1 MIEGSGDSSF
11 KKTNTINRR
20 MFIFAAAK
28 AVVFCG
34 IIARLFSL
42 QISENKKYLTLSD
55 KNRLREARLPPIRG
69 EFEDYFGNRIAKN
82 LTVYQLHVVPEQVED
97 FKTLIVRLKDILNFS
112 NNHLKE
118 LIKKKS
124 KQKPWETL
132 IVSENLTWDE
142 FTKIN
147 FYLHELSGARPVL
160 TVGRNYPYKEIY
172 THVLGYVSEASVE
185 DLVSNA
191 TIKKRNVPGL
201 RVGKIGLEKALE
213 NELIGTNSIQR
224 FEVNAYGKRINQID
238 FQEGEQ
244 GKTIKLTVDTE
255 IQKYTGELLD
265 KKAGSI
271 SIMDIYTGEIIAMNS
286 SPSFDPNL
294 FLYGIEKNKW
304 IEIQKDPLKPLLNKT
319 VSGLYSPGS
328 TIKPIVALSALEND
342 VISPNMKV
350 NCRGHKRPL
359 ELYGMKYHCWKK
371 QGHGYMSLKNAIK
384 QSCDTYFYEAA
395 RLLGVDRLNV
405 TARKFGLGDVVLG
418 KYFNEKKG
426 IVPSTKWKKQAIG
439 QNWYLGETLI
449 NGIGQGY
456 IQTTPLQLCLM
467 TAQLANGGHK
477 IYPKII
483 LDNEQESIESIKQKM
498 KFAELNREEEDSKI
512 LSAKEYFFNTD
523 YKNYPALYRNKENVK
538 FVLDA
543 MFRSTNEVY
552 GTSFSSRIEDPKYQ
566 FAGKTGTA
574 QVKRIT
580 ELERKLDLKTNQIP
594 YEQRDHAWYVAF
606 GPYKSPRYAVS
617 ILVEHGGSGS
627 AAAAPIAKKLIK
639 FVIDRHDLR
648 EQAKT
653 KNLTKNLANI

>member
-1 MIEGSGDSSF
+1 MIGRSGEDSVF
-11 KKTNTINRR
+11 KKSNTVNRR

-28 AVVFCG
+28 AVIFCG
-34 IIARLFSL
+34 IVGRLFSL

-55 KNRLREARLPPIRG
+55 KNRLREARLPPVRG
-69 EFEDYFGNRIAKN
+69 EFEDYFGNKIAKN

-97 FKTLIVRLKDILNFS
+97 FKVLMVRLKDILNFS
-112 NNHLKE
+112 SNHLQE
-118 LIKKKS
+118 LIKKKN

-160 TVGRNYPYKEIY
+160 TVGRNYPYNETY
-172 THVLGYVSEASVE
+172 THVLGYVSQASVE
-185 DLVSNA
+185 DLINNE
-191 TIKKRNVPGL
+191 TIKQRNVPGL
-201 RVGKIGLEKALE
+201 RVGKTGLEKALE
-213 NELIGTNSIQR
+213 NELIGTNGIQR

-244 GKTIKLTVDTE
+244 GKTIKLTIDTE
-255 IQKYTGELLD
+255 IQKYTHKLLNE
-265 KKAGSI
+265 KAGSI
-271 SIMDIYTGEIIAMNS
+271 SIMDIYTGEIVAMNS

-294 FLYGIEKNKW
+294 FLYGIEVNKW
-304 IEIQKDPLKPLLNKT
+304 KEIQKNPLKPLLNKT

-328 TIKPIVALSALEND
+328 TIKPIVALSALENH
-342 VISPNMKV
+342 VISPSFTV
-350 NCRGHKRPL
+350 NCRGHKHPL

-384 QSCDTYFYEAA
+384 QSCDTYFYETA
-395 RLLGVDRLNV
+395 RLLGVDRLNE
-405 TARKFGLGDVVLG
+405 TAKKFGLGNVVLG
-418 KYFNEKKG
+418 EHFNEKKG
-426 IVPSTKWKKQAIG
+426 VIPSTKWKKEAIG

-483 LDNEQESIESIKQKM
+483 SDNEESIESIKQKM
-498 KFAELNREEEDSKI
+498 KIASENNEENLKL
-512 LSAKEYFFNTD
+512 LSVPEKLFNTNEKK
-523 YKNYPALYRNKENVK
+523 YHALYRNKENVK

-580 ELERKLDLKTNQIP
+580 KEERELDLKTSQIP
-594 YEQRDHAWYVAF
+594 YKERDHAWYVAF
-606 GPYKSPRYAVS
+606 GPYNNPRYAVS
-617 ILVEHGGSGS
+617 ILIEHGGSGS
-627 AAAAPIAKKLIK
+627 VTATPIAKKLFK
-639 FVIDRHDLR
+639 FVIDRHELR
-648 EQAKT
+648 EQIK
-653 KNLTKNLANI
+653 KKI

>member
-1 MIEGSGDSSF
+1 MIGGGGEDSGF
-11 KKTNTINRR
+11 KKSNIVNRR

-28 AVVFCG
+28 AVIFCG
-34 IIARLFSL
+34 IVGRLFSL

-55 KNRLREARLPPIRG
+55 KNRLREARLPPVRG

-97 FKTLIVRLKDILNFS
+97 FKTLMVRLKDILNFS
-112 NNHLKE
+112 NNRLQE
-118 LIKKKS
+118 LIKKKN

-160 TVGRNYPYKEIY
+160 TVGRNYPYNETY
-172 THVLGYVSEASVE
+172 THVLGYVSQASVE
-185 DLVSNA
+185 DLISNEI
-191 TIKKRNVPGL
+191 IKQRNVPGL
-201 RVGKIGLEKALE
+201 RVGKTGLEKALE
-213 NELIGTNSIQR
+213 NELIGTNAIQR

-244 GKTIKLTVDTE
+244 GKTIKLTIDTE
-255 IQKYTGELLD
+255 IQKYTGELLNE
-265 KKAGSI
+265 KAGSI

-304 IEIQKDPLKPLLNKT
+304 NEIKKNPLKPLLNKT

-328 TIKPIVALSALEND
+328 TIKPIVALSALENH
-342 VISPNMKV
+342 VISPSFTV
-350 NCRGHKRPL
+350 NCRGHKHPL

-384 QSCDTYFYEAA
+384 QSCDRYFYEIA
-395 RLLGVDRLNV
+395 RLLGVDRLNE
-405 TARKFGLGDVVLG
+405 TAKKFGLGNVVLG
-418 KYFNEKKG
+418 EHFNEKKG
-426 IVPSTKWKKQAIG
+426 VIPSTKWKKEAIG

-483 LDNEQESIESIKQKM
+483 SDNEESIESIKQKM
-498 KFAELNREEEDSKI
+498 KFASENNEKNAKL
-512 LSAKEYFFNTD
+512 LSVPEKLFNTNEKK
-523 YKNYPALYRNKENVK
+523 YHALYRNKENVK

-580 ELERKLDLKTNQIP
+580 KEERELNLKTSQIP
-594 YEQRDHAWYVAF
+594 YKERDHAWYVAF
-606 GPYKSPRYAVS
+606 GPYNNPRYAVS
-617 ILVEHGGSGS
+617 ILIEHGGSGS
-627 AAAAPIAKKLIK
+627 ATAAPIAKKLFK
-639 FVIDRHDLR
+639 FVIDRHELR
-648 EQAKT
+648 EQIK
-653 KNLTKNLANI
+653 KKI

>member
-1 MIEGSGDSSF
+1 MIGSGQDSGF
-11 KKTNTINRR
+11 KKSNTINRR

-34 IIARLFSL
+34 IVGRLFSL

-55 KNRLREARLPPIRG
+55 KNRLREARLPPVRG
-69 EFEDYFGNRIAKN
+69 EFVDFFGNRIAKN

-97 FKTLIVRLKDILNFS
+97 FKTLMVRLKDILNLS
-112 NNHLKE
+112 NNRLQE
-118 LIKKKS
+118 LIKKKN

-132 IVSENLTWDE
+132 VISENLTWDE
-142 FTKIN
+142 FSKIN

-160 TVGRNYPYKEIY
+160 TVGRNYPYKETY

-185 DLVSNA
+185 DLINNE
-191 TIKKRNVPGL
+191 TIKDRNVPGL
-201 RVGKIGLEKALE
+201 RVGKTGLEKALE
-213 NELIGTNSIQR
+213 KELIGTNGIQR

-238 FQEGEQ
+238 FKEGEQ
-244 GKTIKLTVDTE
+244 GKTIKLTIDTE
-255 IQKYTGELLD
+255 IQKYTQELLNER
-265 KKAGSI
+265 AGSI

-304 IEIQKDPLKPLLNKT
+304 IEINKNPLKPLMNKT

-328 TIKPIVALSALEND
+328 TIKPLVALSALEND
-342 VISPNMKV
+342 VITPNLKV
-350 NCRGHKRPL
+350 NCRGHKHPL

-371 QGHGYMSLKNAIK
+371 QGHGYMSLENAIK

-395 RLLGVDRLNV
+395 RLLGVDRLNE
-405 TARKFGLGDVVLG
+405 TAKKFGLGDVVLG
-418 KYFNEKKG
+418 EYFNEKKG
-426 IVPSTKWKKQAIG
+426 VVPSTEWKKEAIG

-483 LDNEQESIESIKQKM
+483 FDNKQDTIENIKFKM
-498 KFAELNREEEDSKI
+498 KFAEENNKEETNL
-512 LSAKEYFFNTD
+512 LSATEKLFKKEVKTYD
-523 YKNYPALYRNKENVK
+523 VLYRNKENIK
-538 FVLDA
+538 FVLNA
-543 MFRSTNEVY
+543 MFKSTNEIY

-580 ELERKLDLKTNQIP
+580 DAERELELKTSEIP
-594 YEQRDHAWYVAF
+594 YKERDHAWFVAF
-606 GPYKSPRYAVS
+606 GPYKDPRYAVS

-627 AAAAPIAKKLIK
+627 STAAPIAKKLFK

-648 EQAKT
+648 EKT
-653 KNLTKNLANI
+653 KKKNLTNINI

>member
-1 MIEGSGDSSF
+1 MIGSGEDSGF
-11 KKTNTINRR
+11 KKSNTINRR

-28 AVVFCG
+28 AVVFFG
-34 IIARLFSL
+34 IVGRLFSL

-55 KNRLREARLPPIRG
+55 KNRLREARLPPVRG

-97 FKTLIVRLKDILNFS
+97 FKTLMVRLKDILDLS
-112 NNHLKE
+112 NNHLQE
-118 LIKKKS
+118 LIKKKN

-132 IVSENLTWDE
+132 IISENLTWDE
-142 FTKIN
+142 FSKIN

-160 TVGRNYPYKEIY
+160 TVGRNYPYSETY
-172 THVLGYVSEASVE
+172 THILGYVSEASVE
-185 DLVSNA
+185 DLISNE
-191 TIKKRNVPGL
+191 TIKERNVPGL
-201 RVGKIGLEKALE
+201 RVGKTGLEKALE
-213 NELIGTNSIQR
+213 NELIGTNGVQR

-238 FQEGEQ
+238 FKEGEH
-244 GKTIKLTVDTE
+244 GKTIKLTIDTE
-255 IQKYTGELLD
+255 IQKYTHELLNER
-265 KKAGSI
+265 AGSI
-271 SIMDIYTGEIIAMNS
+271 SVMDIYTGEIIAMNS

-304 IEIQKDPLKPLLNKT
+304 QEIKKNPLKPLLNKT

-328 TIKPIVALSALEND
+328 TIKPLVALSALEND
-342 VISPNMKV
+342 VITPNLKV
-350 NCRGHKRPL
+350 NCRGHKHPL

-371 QGHGYMSLKNAIK
+371 QGHGYMSLQNAIK

-395 RLLGVDRLNV
+395 RLLGVDRLNE
-405 TARKFGLGDVVLG
+405 TAKKFGLGAVVLG
-418 KYFNEKKG
+418 EYFNEKKG
-426 IVPSTKWKKQAIG
+426 VVPSTKWKKEAIG

-483 LDNEQESIESIKQKM
+483 FDNKQETVEIIKEKM
-498 KFAELNREEEDSKI
+498 KFAEEKNEEDSK
-512 LSAKEYFFNTD
+512 LFSATEKFFNPDVKTYD
-523 YKNYPALYRNKENVK
+523 ALFRNKENVK

-543 MFRSTNEVY
+543 MFRSTNEIY

-580 ELERKLDLKTNQIP
+580 EAERELDLKTNQIP
-594 YEQRDHAWYVAF
+594 YKERDHAWYIAF
-606 GPYKSPRYAVS
+606 GPYKDPRYAVS

-627 AAAAPIAKKLIK
+627 LAAAPIAKKLFKSI
-639 FVIDRHDLR
+639 IDRHELR
-648 EQAKT
+648 EKIKI
-653 KNLTKNLANI
+653 KNLKNINT

>member
-1 MIEGSGDSSF
+1 
-11 KKTNTINRR
+11 

-28 AVVFCG
+28 AVVFFG
-34 IIARLFSL
+34 IVGRLFSL

-55 KNRLREARLPPIRG
+55 KNRLREARLPPVRG
-69 EFEDYFGNRIAKN
+69 EFVDYFGNRIAKN
-82 LTVYQLHVVPEQVED
+82 LTVYQLHVIPEQVED
-97 FKTLIVRLKDILNFS
+97 FKTLMVRLKDILNLS
-112 NNHLKE
+112 NNNLKE
-118 LIKKKS
+118 LIKKKN

-142 FTKIN
+142 FSKIN

-160 TVGRNYPYKEIY
+160 TVGRNYPYNEIY

-185 DLVSNA
+185 DLVSNE
-191 TIKKRNVPGL
+191 TIKDRNVPGL
-201 RVGKIGLEKALE
+201 RVGKTGLEKALE
-213 NELIGTNSIQR
+213 NELIGTNGVQR

-238 FQEGEQ
+238 FKEGEK
-244 GKTIKLTVDTE
+244 GKTIKLTIDTE
-255 IQKYTGELLD
+255 IQKYTYELLNE
-265 KKAGSI
+265 KAGSI
-271 SIMDIYTGEIIAMNS
+271 SVMDIYTGEIIAMNS

-304 IEIQKDPLKPLLNKT
+304 KEIKKNPLKPLLNKT

-328 TIKPIVALSALEND
+328 TIKPLVALSALEND
-342 VISPNMKV
+342 VITTNMKV
-350 NCRGHKRPL
+350 NCRGHKHPL

-371 QGHGYMSLKNAIK
+371 KGHGYMSLQNAIK

-395 RLLGVDRLNV
+395 RLLGVDRLNE
-405 TARKFGLGDVVLG
+405 TAKKFGLGNVVLG
-418 KYFNEKKG
+418 EYFNEKKG
-426 IVPSTKWKKQAIG
+426 VVPSTKWKKQAIG

-477 IYPKII
+477 IYPKLIF
-483 LDNEQESIESIKQKM
+483 DNKQESIEAIKQKM
-498 KFAELNREEEDSKI
+498 KFAEENNVEDI
-512 LSAKEYFFNTD
+512 NLLSATERFFRKEEKSYD
-523 YKNYPALYRNKENVK
+523 VLYRNKENVK

-543 MFRSTNEVY
+543 MFRSTNEIY

-580 ELERKLDLKTNQIP
+580 EEERELDLKTNQIP
-594 YEQRDHAWYVAF
+594 YKERDHAWYVAF
-606 GPYKSPRYAVS
+606 GPYKEPRYAVS

-627 AAAAPIAKKLIK
+627 AAAAPIAKKLFK
-639 FVIDRHDLR
+639 FIIDRHDLR
-648 EQAKT
+648 EQNRK
-653 KNLTKNLANI
+653 KYLINNNV

>member
-1 MIEGSGDSSF
+1 MIGESGGDSGF
-11 KKTNTINRR
+11 KKSNIVNRR

-28 AVVFCG
+28 AVIFCG
-34 IIARLFSL
+34 IVGRLFSL

-55 KNRLREARLPPIRG
+55 KNRLREARLPPVRG
-69 EFEDYFGNRIAKN
+69 EFEDYFGNKIAKN

-97 FKTLIVRLKDILNFS
+97 FKILMVRLKDILNFS
-112 NNHLKE
+112 NNHLRE
-118 LIKKKS
+118 LIKKKN

-160 TVGRNYPYKEIY
+160 TVGRNYPYNETY
-172 THVLGYVSEASVE
+172 THVLGYVSQASVE
-185 DLVSNA
+185 DLISNE
-191 TIKKRNVPGL
+191 TIKQRNVPGL
-201 RVGKIGLEKALE
+201 RVGKTGLEKALE
-213 NELIGTNSIQR
+213 NELIGTNGIQR

-238 FQEGEQ
+238 FQEGKQ
-244 GKTIKLTVDTE
+244 GKTIKLTIDTE
-255 IQKYTGELLD
+255 IQKYTGELLNE
-265 KKAGSI
+265 KAGSI

-294 FLYGIEKNKW
+294 FLYGIEINKW
-304 IEIQKDPLKPLLNKT
+304 KEIQKNPLKPLLNKT

-328 TIKPIVALSALEND
+328 TIKPIVALSALENH
-342 VISPNMKV
+342 VISPSFTV
-350 NCRGHKRPL
+350 NCRGHKHPL

-384 QSCDTYFYEAA
+384 QSCDTYFYETA
-395 RLLGVDRLNV
+395 RLLGVDRLNE
-405 TARKFGLGDVVLG
+405 TAKKFGLGNVVLG
-418 KYFNEKKG
+418 EHFNEKKG
-426 IVPSTKWKKQAIG
+426 VIPSTKWKKEAIG

-483 LDNEQESIESIKQKM
+483 SDNEESIESIKQKM
-498 KFAELNREEEDSKI
+498 KLASENNEENLKL
-512 LSAKEYFFNTD
+512 LSVPEKLFNTNEKK
-523 YKNYPALYRNKENVK
+523 YHALYRNKENVK

-580 ELERKLDLKTNQIP
+580 KEERELDLKTSQIP
-594 YEQRDHAWYVAF
+594 YKERDHAWYVAF
-606 GPYKSPRYAVS
+606 GPYNNPRYAVS
-617 ILVEHGGSGS
+617 ILIEHGGSGS
-627 AAAAPIAKKLIK
+627 ATAAPIAKKLFK
-639 FVIDRHDLR
+639 FVIDRHELR
-648 EQAKT
+648 EQIK
-653 KNLTKNLANI
+653 KKI

>member
-1 MIEGSGDSSF
+1 MIGSEQDSGF
-11 KKTNTINRR
+11 KKSNTINRR

-28 AVVFCG
+28 AIIFCG
-34 IIARLFSL
+34 IVGRLFSL

-55 KNRLREARLPPIRG
+55 KNRLREARLPPVRG
-69 EFEDYFGNRIAKN
+69 EFVDFFGNRIAKN

-97 FKTLIVRLKDILNFS
+97 FKSLMVRLKDILNLS
-112 NNHLKE
+112 NNRLQE
-118 LIKKKS
+118 LIKKKN

-132 IVSENLTWDE
+132 VISENLTWDE
-142 FTKIN
+142 FSKIN

-160 TVGRNYPYKEIY
+160 TVGRNYPYKETY

-185 DLVSNA
+185 DLINNE
-191 TIKKRNVPGL
+191 TIKDRNVPGL
-201 RVGKIGLEKALE
+201 RVGKTGLEKALE
-213 NELIGTNSIQR
+213 KELIGTNGIQR

-238 FQEGEQ
+238 FKEGEQ
-244 GKTIKLTVDTE
+244 GKTIKLTIDTE
-255 IQKYTGELLD
+255 IQKYTQELLNER
-265 KKAGSI
+265 AGSI

-294 FLYGIEKNKW
+294 FLYGIKKNKW
-304 IEIQKDPLKPLLNKT
+304 IDINKNPLKPLLNKT

-328 TIKPIVALSALEND
+328 TIKPLVALSALEND
-342 VISPNMKV
+342 VITTNLKV
-350 NCRGHKRPL
+350 NCRGHKHPL

-371 QGHGYMSLKNAIK
+371 QGHGYMSLENAIK

-395 RLLGVDRLNV
+395 RLLGVDRLNE
-405 TARKFGLGDVVLG
+405 TAKKFGLGDVVLG
-418 KYFNEKKG
+418 EYFNEKKG
-426 IVPSTKWKKQAIG
+426 VVPSTKWKKEAIG

-456 IQTTPLQLCLM
+456 ILTTPLQLCLM

-483 LDNEQESIESIKQKM
+483 FDNKQDTIENIKLKM
-498 KFAELNREEEDSKI
+498 KFAEENNEEETNL
-512 LSAKEYFFNTD
+512 LSATEKLFKKEVKSYD
-523 YKNYPALYRNKENVK
+523 ALYRNKENIK
-538 FVLDA
+538 FVLNA
-543 MFRSTNEVY
+543 MFKSTNEIY
-552 GTSFSSRIEDPKYQ
+552 GTSFASRIEDTKYQ

-580 ELERKLDLKTNQIP
+580 EAERELDLKTDQIP
-594 YEQRDHAWYVAF
+594 YEERDHAWFVAF
-606 GPYKSPRYAVS
+606 GPYKDPRYAVS

-627 AAAAPIAKKLIK
+627 LTAAPIAKKLFK

-648 EQAKT
+648 EKT
-653 KNLTKNLANI
+653 KKKNLININI